1 MESKSWLEVEID
13 ESKTLLRKRL
23 EELNNT
29 VPSDVDA
36 DVVCEIEKIYKALWY
51 IKQLCKNELVK

>member
-1 MESKSWLEVEID
+1 MESKSWLEVEMA

-23 EELNNT
+23 EDLNNT
-29 VPSDVDA
+29 SHEDVDA

-51 IKQLCKNELVK
+51 IHQLCSKA

>member
-1 MESKSWLEVEID
+1 MTDKTWLEVEMD
-13 ESKTLLRKRL
+13 ESVVLLRKRL

-29 VPSDVDA
+29 DPDDVDC

-51 IKQLCKNELVK
+51 IRQCREAH

>member
-1 MESKSWLEVEID
+1 MD
-13 ESKTLLRKRL
+13 ESVVLLRKRL

-29 VPSDVDA
+29 DPDDVDC

-51 IKQLCKNELVK
+51 IRQCREAH

>member
-1 MESKSWLEVEID
+1 MD

-23 EELNNT
+23 EDLNNT
-29 VPSDVDA
+29 SHDDVDA

-51 IKQLCKNELVK
+51 IHQLCSKA

>member
-1 MESKSWLEVEID
+1 MESKSWLEVEMD

-23 EELNNT
+23 EDLNNT
-29 VPSDVDA
+29 SHDDVDA

-51 IKQLCKNELVK
+51 IHQLSPKA

>member
-1 MESKSWLEVEID
+1 METKSWLDVEMD

-23 EELNNT
+23 EDLNST
-29 VPSDVDA
+29 PHDEVDA

-51 IKQLCKNELVK
+51 IKQLSSKV